1 MGLERFGFEFGVELH
16 PYEPRMVRALDDLRE
31 GAVRA
36 HAGEDQAAPL
46 ERVLAMDVDLVA
58 VAVAIGDAGGVVGG
72 GDVAV
77 AVQLAF

>member
-1 MGLERFGFEFGVELH
+1 
-16 PYEPRMVRALDDLRE
+16 
-31 GAVRA
+31 
-36 HAGEDQAAPL
+36 
-46 ERVLAMDVDLVA
+46 MDVDLVA